1 MYSISLAKTL
11 LARIQIG
18 MKRIK
23 RREKARRTEREKEE
37 GRKKERERHRDHF
50 YCARMQAE
58 ESLGT
63 QCTCSCYIELSSRA
77 PPSRLQSRGGGG
89 GGHHPASQLFYSLL
103 RHRQYCATTIA
114 PTPLPHPSTCFFHL
128 STATVRAGGA
138 AKLYVAAVAV
148 APRAMMNSTPL
159 VFSVIPPLPPS
170 RSPLLLTD
178 SLPSPVCTSF
188 PG

>member
-1 MYSISLAKTL
+1 
-11 LARIQIG
+11 
-18 MKRIK
+18 
-23 RREKARRTEREKEE
+23 
-37 GRKKERERHRDHF
+37 
-50 YCARMQAE
+50 MQAE

-178 SLPSPVCTSF
+178 SLPPLYARVSRVSPTIPTESMMNVTLRSLPSYLYSRKVYLVFIACFFTISGMLF
-188 PG
+188 K